1 MPLLNELFRSYFVE
15 KKRIK
20 NPNDSLNAKEK
31 DALVHEME
39 KETHSGIKDELLRQR
54 DFLSKK
60 ITTVVKLNKQI
71 EGDRDDM
78 IIKVQN
84 ENTCLIRECNTLREE
99 KQKLKDHFS
108 NVTKALNIIK
118 KERRGE
124 KLEPEEELEVVN
136 DGSKT

>member
-20 NPNDSLNAKEK
+20 NPHDSLNAKEK